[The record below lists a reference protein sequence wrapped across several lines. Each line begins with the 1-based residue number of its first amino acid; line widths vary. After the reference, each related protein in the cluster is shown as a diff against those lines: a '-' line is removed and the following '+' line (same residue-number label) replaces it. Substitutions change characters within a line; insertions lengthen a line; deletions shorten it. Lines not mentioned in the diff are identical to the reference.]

1 MQEITRELFE
11 VDNKMSECK
20 ASKSEVWGK
29 LGAIKMQIRSEETE
43 LIRLKSDENRKLNI
57 LQRRSADAYN
67 AVMWLREN
75 NNKPF
80 DDPTKVNFKYP
91 IHEPIMTLLKLK
103 DFKVMF
109 ENLRGNINKPEN
121 PIRNMIL

>member
-80 DDPTKVNFKYP
+80 DDSTKVNFKYP

-103 DFKVMF
+103 DFKVVF
-109 ENLRGNINKPEN
+109 ENLRGNSCNQT
-121 PIRNMIL
+121 